1 MQRMT
6 DALSRMLNDPSTRN
20 AMRNLQAYRSV
31 AQLDRDRG
39 SEYTLFLV
47 VAICCCYLCTKY
59 SLANS
64 RERRVTEDG
73 SEADGHDQDNNAVP
87 PDAEGHRTEEGG
99 EGQVDVVD
107 GNREGSAQSAP
118 EEESSQSNEVYCELL
133 IQN

>member
-31 AQLDRDRG
+31 AKLDRG
-39 SEYTLFLV
+39 SEYTSFLV
-47 VAICCCYLCTKY
+47 VAICCCLRTKY
-59 SLANS
+59 SLADS

-73 SEADGHDQDNNAVP
+73 SEADGHDQDDNAAP
-87 PDAEGHRTEEGG
+87 PDAEDHRTEEGG

-107 GNREGSAQSAP
+107 GNREGSAQSAS
-118 EEESSQSNEVYCELL
+118 EEDSSQLNEVYYEQLL
-133 IQN
+133 QNK